1 MTDKIKYLIILLFGG
16 LISYIFGIF
25 SGKSKQKEKQEKE
38 TIKNVKKS
46 ININNTPT
54 SKLDSMQDKYE

>member
-1 MTDKIKYLIILLFGG
+1 MTDKLKYILFFICGG
-16 LISYIFGIF
+16 FISYIIGIF
-25 SGKSKQKEKQEKE
+25 SGKAKQKEKQEKE